1 MIILIKLMFA
11 HLLGDFVLQ
20 PRSWVKAKESNKL
33 FSWRLYV
40 HVLVHGLLVLLVLG
54 SWQYWLLALLI
65 MALHF
70 VVDVLKIYAQNEQSR
85 TRWFIIDQSLHVI
98 GIVILWFVW
107 FKPNINLAAWFNNQS
122 IWLYATALLFLTFV
136 AGVVV
141 QVMMSRWTDT
151 LNDLQDGSLVHAG
164 RYIGMLE
171 RLFVFVFIVVGQWQ
185 AIGFLLGA
193 KSVFRFGDLK
203 ESKNRQ
209 LTEYILIGTLL
220 SFAIAVSTAM
230 LVLYLMRY

>member
-1 MIILIKLMFA
+1 MIILIKLICA

-20 PRSWVKAKESNKL
+20 PRTWVKEKEHHKL
-33 FSWRLYV
+33 LSWRLYM
-40 HVLVHGLLVLLVLG
+40 HVLVHGLLVLLVMG
-54 SWQYWLLALLI
+54 SLQYWLLALVI
-65 MALHF
+65 MASHF
-70 VVDVLKIYAQNEQSR
+70 LIDVLKLYAQSETTR
-85 TRWFIIDQSLHVI
+85 TRWFMIDQSLHFI
-98 GIVILWFVW
+98 GIVVIWFIW
-107 FKPNINLAAWFNNQS
+107 FKPGINLSVWFNNQA

-141 QVMMSRWTDT
+141 QILMSRWTEA
-151 LNDLQDGSLVHAG
+151 LNDLQDGSLAHAG

-193 KSVFRFGDLK
+193 KSVFRFGDLR

-209 LTEYILIGTLL
+209 LTEYVLIGTLL
-220 SFAIAVSTAM
+220 SFAIAVATAM
-230 LVLYLMRY
+230 LVVYLS

>member
-1 MIILIKLMFA
+1 MIILIKLIFA

-20 PRSWVKAKESNKL
+20 PRTWVKEKEYRKL
-33 FSWRLYV
+33 LSWRLYM
-40 HVLVHGLLVLLVLG
+40 HVLVHGILVLLVMG
-54 SWQYWLLALLI
+54 SLQYWLLALVI

-70 VVDVLKIYAQNEQSR
+70 MTDVLKLYAQNESSR
-85 TRWFIIDQSLHVI
+85 TRWFIIDQSLHII
-98 GIVILWFVW
+98 GIVALWVIW
-107 FKPNINLAAWFNNQS
+107 FKPSIDYLALFNNQT
-122 IWLYATALLFLTFV
+122 IWLYGTSVLFLTFV

-141 QVMMSRWTDT
+141 QILMSRWTDT
-151 LNDLQDGSLVHAG
+151 LNDLQDGSLAHAG

-220 SFAIAVSTAM
+220 SFAIAVATAM
-230 LVLYLMRY
+230 LVFYMSGE

>member
-1 MIILIKLMFA
+1 MIILIKLIFA
-11 HLLGDFVLQ
+11 HLLGDFVFQ
-20 PRSWVKAKESNKL
+20 SRTWVKEKEYKKL
-33 FSWRLYV
+33 LSWRLYM
-40 HVLVHGLLVLLVLG
+40 HVLVHGILVLLVMG
-54 SWQYWLLALLI
+54 SLQYWLLALVI

-70 VVDVLKIYAQNEQSR
+70 LIDVLKLYAQNGSSR
-85 TRWFIIDQSLHVI
+85 TRWFIIDQSLHII
-98 GIVILWFVW
+98 GIVVLWFIW
-107 FKPNINLAAWFNNQS
+107 FKPTINFAAWFNSQS
-122 IWLYATALLFLTFV
+122 LWLYATALLFLTFV

-141 QVMMSRWTDT
+141 QILMSRWTDT
-151 LNDLQDGSLVHAG
+151 FQDLKDGSLVHAG

-209 LTEYILIGTLL
+209 LTEYVLIGTLL
-220 SFAIAVSTAM
+220 SFAIAVAVAM
-230 LVLYLMRY
+230 LVLYLS

>member
-20 PRSWVKAKESNKL
+20 PRSWVRAKESNKL
-33 FSWRLYV
+33 FSWRLYI

-54 SWQYWLLALLI
+54 SVKYWLLAVLI
-65 MALHF
+65 MLLHF
-70 VVDVLKIYAQNEQSR
+70 AIDVIKLYGQRENSR

-98 GIVILWFVW
+98 GIVVLWFIW
-107 FKPNINLAAWFNNQS
+107 FKPNIDLSVWFNSQS
-122 IWLYATALLFLTFV
+122 IWLYATALLFLTLV

-141 QVMMSRWTDT
+141 QVLMSRWTDT
-151 LNDLQDGSLVHAG
+151 LNDLQDGSLAHAG

-230 LVLYLMRY
+230 LVLFVTRY

>member
-1 MIILIKLMFA
+1 MIILIKLIFA

-20 PRSWVKAKESNKL
+20 PRSWVQAKENNKL
-33 FSWRLYV
+33 LSWRLYA
-40 HVLVHGLLVLLVLG
+40 HVLIHGLLVMVVLG
-54 SWQYWLLALLI
+54 SIHYWLLALAV

-70 VVDVLKIYAQNEQSR
+70 VIDVLKLYAQSEDSR
-85 TRWFIIDQSLHVI
+85 TRWFIMDQSLHII
-98 GIVILWFVW
+98 GLVAIWILWF
-107 FKPNINLAAWFNNQS
+107 KPSINLSTWFNSQT

-141 QVMMSRWTDT
+141 QILMSRWTDT
-151 LNDLQDGSLVHAG
+151 LNDLQDGSLAHAG

-220 SFAIAVSTAM
+220 SFAIAVATAM
-230 LVLYLMRY
+230 LVLFLIGN

>member
-1 MIILIKLMFA
+1 MIILIKLIFV
-11 HLLGDFVLQ
+11 HFIGDFVLQ
-20 PRSWVKAKESNKL
+20 PRSWVTDKEANKL
-33 FSWRLYV
+33 YSWRLYA

-54 SWQYWLLALLI
+54 SWQYGLLALLI

-70 VVDVLKIYAQNEQSR
+70 IVDVLKLYAQREDTR
-85 TRWFIIDQSLHVI
+85 TRWFIIDQSLHII
-98 GIVILWFVW
+98 GIAVIWFIL
-107 FKPNINLAAWFNNQS
+107 FKPSIDLLTWFNSQA

-141 QVMMSRWTDT
+141 QILMSRWTDT
-151 LNDLQDGSLVHAG
+151 LNDLQDGSLAHAG

-220 SFAIAVSTAM
+220 SFAIAVATAM
-230 LVLYLMRY
+230 LVVFLIGE

>member
-65 MALHF
+65 MTLHF

-122 IWLYATALLFLTFV
+122 IWLFATALLFLTFV

-141 QVMMSRWTDT
+141 QVLMSRWTDT
-151 LNDLQDGSLVHAG
+151 LNDLQDGSLAHAG

-230 LVLYLMRY
+230 LVLFVTRY

>member
-1 MIILIKLMFA
+1 MIILIKLICA

-33 FSWRLYV
+33 LSWRLYV
-40 HVLVHGLLVLLVLG
+40 HVLVHGLLVLLVMASL
-54 SWQYWLLALLI
+54 QYWLLALLI

-70 VVDVLKIYAQNEQSR
+70 IIDVLKLYAQSETTR
-85 TRWFIIDQSLHVI
+85 TRWFMIDQSLHII
-98 GIVILWFVW
+98 GIVGIWFIW
-107 FKPNINLAAWFNNQS
+107 FKPGIDLSVWFNNQT

-141 QVMMSRWTDT
+141 QILMSRWTDT
-151 LNDLQDGSLVHAG
+151 LTDLQDGSLAHAG

-209 LTEYILIGTLL
+209 LTEYVLIGTLL
-220 SFAIAVSTAM
+220 SFAIAVATAM
-230 LVLYLMRY
+230 LVIYLS